1 MSTFDSINPYTLE
14 KNWTFTR
21 HTNDELDTIIQTAH
35 EAYLDW
41 KKTSFSHR
49 QQLFLKLADIMDEH
63 RNEICRLTTIEM
75 WMLQNMSQSILAS
88 SANLTRRFAN
98 NGERILSDEDFFYD
112 NIDGKYK
119 YDPLWVIYWIAPRNF
134 PYNQVLRAAL
144 ANIMAGNTTIY
155 KHASNVPLCAAKIEE
170 LFDLAWFP
178 KGIYTNIYISWSQSE
193 QIISNP
199 LVQWVNITAGEAAGS
214 IVWWL
219 AGKYLK
225 PSVLELWGNDPFVLL
240 DHKDTKTFAAH
251 AIACRITKWGMW
263 GQRCNSSKRFI
274 VMEKHYDKFI
284 EYMKLHLESL
294 KWWDPFDDKTDFPP
308 IATSK
313 LLKEIHDQ
321 VTRSIADGARLVTG
335 GEILWDH
342 GQFYAPTL
350 LADVTPEMT
359 SFREEVFGPVASV
372 IKSKSIEESI
382 ALANN
387 SEFGLSATV
396 RWDDIDQLK
405 EVADQLIWGMIFINN
420 PAGSKASLPFGG
432 VRKSGYGKENG
443 PEWLR
448 AFTNKKA
455 VVYSIG

>member
-1 MSTFDSINPYTLE
+1 MATFDSINPYTLE

-41 KKTSFSHR
+41 KTTSFSHR
-49 QQLFLKLADIMDEH
+49 QQLFLKMADIMDEK
-63 RNEICRLTTIEM
+63 NAELAKLETMEM
-75 WMLQNMSQSILAS
+75 WSLWHS
-88 SANLTRRFAN
+88 SKNTLWWTANLIRRYAN
-98 NGERILSDEDFFYD
+98 NAERILGEEKFAHDGLV
-112 NIDGKYK
+112 GKYM
-119 YDPLWVIYWIAPRNF
+119 YDSLWVIYGIAPWNF
-134 PYNQVLRAAL
+134 PFNQVLRAAV

-155 KHASNVPLCAAKIEE
+155 KHSSNVPMCGQAIED
-170 LFDLAWFP
+170 LFEEAGFP
-178 KGIYTNIYISWSQSE
+178 TGIYTNIYSSGSQSE
-193 QIISNP
+193 HIIAHKHII
-199 LVQWVNITAGEAAGS
+199 WVNLTGWEMAGS
-214 IVWWL
+214 AVWSL
-219 AGKYLK
+219 ASKYLK
-225 PSVLELWGNDPFVLL
+225 PSVLELGGNDAFVVL
-240 DHKDTKTFAAH
+240 DHADADQMVADAT
-251 AIACRITKWGMW
+251 ACRINNG
-263 GQRCNSSKRFI
+263 GQRCNGSKRF
-274 VMEKHYDKFI
+274 VVLEKYYDEFVEKMWA
-284 EYMKLHLESL
+284 YMSKQVSR
-294 KWWDPFDDKTDFPP
+294 WDPMDPMTDLPP
-308 IATSK
+308 LSSK
-313 LLKEIHDQ
+313 DQVTEVHDQ
-321 VTRSIADGARLVTG
+321 VTRSIADGARLVIG

-396 RWDDIDQLK
+396 RWDDMDQLK
-405 EVADQLIWGMIFINN
+405 EVADQLDWGMIFINN

-455 VVYSIG
+455 VVYSIK